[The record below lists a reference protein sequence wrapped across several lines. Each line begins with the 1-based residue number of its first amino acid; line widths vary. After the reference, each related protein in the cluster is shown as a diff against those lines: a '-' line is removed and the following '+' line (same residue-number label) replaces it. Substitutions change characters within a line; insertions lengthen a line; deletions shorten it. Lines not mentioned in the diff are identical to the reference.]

1 MFGLTLRTVL
11 FLHAHPDDETL
22 ATGGTIT
29 RLVDDGVRVG
39 VLTATRGERG
49 DVVPGSLGPNTDLT
63 SARLA
68 ELALALE
75 ALGVTH
81 HFFLGDPPARVS
93 STAPRR
99 YTDSGMQWS
108 ATGTAAPANHI
119 TPDCLTAAPVEEVVA
134 DLGALIDAYRPELII
149 SYDAGGG
156 YGHPDHVRLQEAG
169 QRSATVAGLP
179 FAEVV
184 PSAGEIRT
192 DDDRLESV
200 DVSAQRPR
208 VLRAL
213 RTYRSQLEQ
222 VHDDHVIHV
231 GGQRQELATM
241 EYFRLR

>member
-22 ATGGTIT
+22 ATGGTIA
-29 RLVDDGVRVG
+29 RLVDEGVRVG

-49 DVVPGSLGPNTDLT
+49 DVVPGSLGPDADLR
-63 SARLA
+63 SMRLA
-68 ELALALE
+68 ELALALD
-75 ALGVTH
+75 ALGVTD
-81 HFFLGDPPARVS
+81 HFFLGDPGARA
-93 STAPRR
+93 STASARR

-108 ATGTAAPANHI
+108 ATGTAVPATDI

-134 DLGALIDAYRPELII
+134 DLCALIDAYRPDLII

-156 YGHPDHVRLQEAG
+156 YGHPDHIRLYETGLQSASLAG
-169 QRSATVAGLP
+169 VP

-184 PSAGEIRT
+184 PSGAETHT
-192 DDDRLESV
+192 DDDRLEAV

-208 VLRAL
+208 RMRAL
-213 RTYRSQLEQ
+213 RCYRSQLEQ

-231 GGQRQELATM
+231 GGQRQELPTI
-241 EYFRLR
+241 EYFRLS